1 MKVDL
6 TDKIAVITG
15 AAAGI
20 GKACA
25 KLMLENS
32 ARVVIA
38 DINDEEGTKTAA
50 ELSTIGE
57 CEFIH
62 TDVSNRE
69 NVECLFEKVLD
80 RFETVDILVNNAGIN
95 VIRNRVN
102 INEYSFEDWERILG
116 VDLNGVFSCSRA
128 VCRAM
133 MEQKSG
139 RIINIGSV
147 FGSVPAR
154 KQIAYVAAKAAVH
167 NLTRATAL
175 ELAPY
180 GINVNAVAPG
190 SILTE
195 GTKELFYGK
204 EAAHAEA
211 VKQMLAHIPLGR
223 PGDPEDI
230 ANAVLFLCGEE
241 SKYIT
246 GHILTVDGGW
256 TCGYTRDF

>member
-6 TDKIAVITG
+6 TDKVVVITG
-15 AAAGI
+15 AACGI

-32 ARVVIA
+32 ARVIIA
-38 DINDEEGTKTAA
+38 DINKVEGKKIAA
-50 ELSTIGE
+50 ELFAPGK

-62 TDVSNRE
+62 TDVSNLESVQGLIKSAVRK
-69 NVECLFEKVLD
+69 FKKI
-80 RFETVDILVNNAGIN
+80 DIFVNNAGVN

-102 INEYSFEDWERILG
+102 IDEYATEDWERVLG
-116 VDLNGVFSCSRA
+116 VDLNGVFYCSRA
-128 VCRAM
+128 VSRVM
-133 MEQKSG
+133 IKQKGG

-147 FGSVPAR
+147 FGSIPAR
-154 KQIAYVAAKAAVH
+154 KQIAYIAAKAAVH
-167 NLTRATAL
+167 NLTRAMAL

-190 SILTE
+190 SILTQA
-195 GTKELFYGK
+195 TKKLFYRK
-204 EAAHAEA
+204 DAAQMKM
-211 VKQMLAHIPLGR
+211 VKQMLSHIPLGC
-223 PGDPEDI
+223 PGKPEDI
-230 ANAVLFLCGEE
+230 ANAVLFLSGGE

-256 TCGYTRDF
+256 TCGYARDF